1 MLGHLFRTLSIVKTK
16 KEDILYNNNNSNNNN
31 NNNNN
36 SNNNNNLYTGG
47 VLTRVVFR
55 TVINKMNK

>member
-1 MLGHLFRTLSIVKTK
+1 MEYQFK

-31 NNNNN
+31 NNNNDN
-36 SNNNNNLYTGG
+36 SNNNNNLYTRG